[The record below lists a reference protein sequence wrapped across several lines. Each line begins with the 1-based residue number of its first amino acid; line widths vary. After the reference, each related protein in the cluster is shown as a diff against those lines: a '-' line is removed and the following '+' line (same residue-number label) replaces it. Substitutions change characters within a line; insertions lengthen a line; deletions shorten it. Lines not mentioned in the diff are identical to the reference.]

1 MRRWLAR
8 CGNCWVKMPDRRKI
22 VGGMFVLT
30 AAGFLLL
37 VPPLVHVFN
46 HEVTVFGVPQIVFY
60 LFGVWLA
67 LIVGTA
73 VLTRKLQRDAGESA
87 PSEETSW

>member
-1 MRRWLAR
+1 MA
-8 CGNCWVKMPDRRKI
+8 MPDQRRI

-46 HEVTVFGVPQIVFY
+46 QSAAVFGVPQIVFY
-60 LFGVWLA
+60 LFGVWVA

-73 VLTRKLQRDAGESA
+73 VLTRWLNPDTPPDGGGDES
-87 PSEETSW
+87 

>member
-1 MRRWLAR
+1 MADW
-8 CGNCWVKMPDRRKI
+8 RKI

-30 AAGFLLL
+30 AGGLLLL
-37 VPPLVHVFN
+37 VPPLVHIFN
-46 HEVTVFGVPQIVFY
+46 HDFTVFGVPQIVFY

-73 VLTRKLQRDAGESA
+73 VLTSRLPPERPANGAEGEG
-87 PSEETSW
+87 

>member
-1 MRRWLAR
+1 MRKWWAR
-8 CGNCWVKMPDRRKI
+8 CGTYWVKMPDRRKI

-30 AAGFLLL
+30 SAGFLLL

-46 HEVTVFGVPQIVFY
+46 HDFAVFGVPQIVFY
-60 LFGVWLA
+60 LFGVWLT

-73 VLTRKLQRDAGESA
+73 ILTRKLGADVPSDGGESEA
-87 PSEETSW
+87 